1 MKPKTYRTPAAF
13 KQAVEQKLRAERTR
27 TGSDLQRL
35 RQLVIFDRFLARLF
49 AVLGEAVV
57 LKGGL
62 ALELRLERSRT
73 TKDIDLRC
81 VGNPA
86 AILEKLREAG
96 GTNLGDFLTFS
107 VTPDATHPDIQA
119 DGMHYEGRR
128 YRVEVELAGNRY
140 GDPFGV
146 DVAFAEPLFGHPEI
160 LPGSN
165 FLQFAG
171 VEPSTCQVY
180 PLETHI
186 AEKLHAYTLPR
197 PRPSSRVKDLPDIA
211 LLASVRNLNGAQLRS
226 VIEQTFHH
234 RATHPV
240 PPNLPDPPAGW
251 AATYTKIA
259 KNDGLVWAD
268 IDKLLAAV
276 RTFIDPVLADDC
288 VHWDC
293 TAWSWRS
300 EG

>member
-1 MKPKTYRTPAAF
+1 MKPKTYGTPAAF

-49 AVLGEAVV
+49 VVLGEAVV

-62 ALELRLERSRT
+62 ALELRLKRSRT

-96 GTNLGDFLTFS
+96 GTNLGDFLTFR

-119 DGMHYEGRR
+119 DGMHYDGRR
-128 YRVEVELAGNRY
+128 YRAEAELAGNRY

-146 DVAFAEPLFGHPEI
+146 DVAFAEPLLDPPEI
-160 LPGSN
+160 VPGSD

-171 VEPSTCQVY
+171 VEPSTCRVY
-180 PLETHI
+180 PIESHI

-211 LLASVRNLNGAQLRS
+211 LLASVRNLDANKLRGA
-226 VIEQTFHH
+226 IEQTFHH

-240 PPNLPDPPAGW
+240 PPNVPDPPDGW
-251 AATYTKIA
+251 AAAYSKMA
-259 KNDGLVWAD
+259 KNDGFLWAD
-268 IDKLLAAV
+268 IDELLFAV
-276 RTFIDPVLADDC
+276 RTFVNPLLANDC
-288 VHWDC
+288 GHWDC
-293 TAWSWRS
+293 ASWSWMPA
-300 EG
+300 